1 MGAFSNLIKYNK
13 EFKIGV
19 VVTVAIGLLV
29 WGLNFLKG
37 ENILSTKQ
45 YFYAVYHKI
54 DGLVEGN
61 PVQVNGFKVGQVGT
75 VSFHADKSGKVVV
88 KFILGK
94 ETIALPRGTTARII
108 SADLLGSKAVE
119 LMLAESDDIHI
130 SGDTLDSDI
139 EADLQESFNAT
150 IAPLKLK
157 AEELIGSMDSAVT
170 IVQMILNEDAR
181 KNLGAGF
188 ESLKRSF
195 DRFESASK
203 NLDELISENK
213 GRISSIFVN
222 INGIAGN
229 LNSKSTELSNILDNF
244 SQISDS
250 LAEANIA
257 ATLQSANL
265 ALQDL
270 SVILEKIND
279 GEGTMGMLINNDSL
293 YNNLAGASLALD
305 SLLSDVKDHPKRYV
319 HFSLFGKKDK

>member
-1 MGAFSNLIKYNK
+1 MTKFNTEI
-13 EFKIGV
+13 KIGV
-19 VVTVAIGLLV
+19 VVSVAIALLI

-37 ENILSTKQ
+37 ENILSNKQ
-45 YFYAVYHKI
+45 HFYAVYSRI
-54 DGLVEGN
+54 NGLVEGN
-61 PVQVNGFKVGQVGT
+61 PVQVNGFKVGQVGV
-75 VSFHADKSGKVVV
+75 VSFHPDKSGKVVV
-88 KFILGK
+88 EFILEK
-94 ETIALPRGTTARII
+94 ETIALPRGTQARII

-119 LMLAESDDIHI
+119 FMLGESDDVHI
-130 SGDTLDSDI
+130 SGDTLDSDV

-213 GRISSIFVN
+213 GRITSIFAN

-229 LNSKSTELSNILDNF
+229 LNSKSKELSNILDNF

-250 LAEANIA
+250 LAKANIA
-257 ATLQSANL
+257 GTLQSANL
-265 ALQDL
+265 ALQHA
-270 SVILEKIND
+270 SVILEKINA

>member
-1 MGAFSNLIKYNK
+1 M
-13 EFKIGV
+13 KIGV
-19 VVTVAIGLLV
+19 VVTIAIALLV

-45 YFYAVYHKI
+45 YFYAVYPKI
-54 DGLVEGN
+54 NGLVEGN

-75 VSFHADKSGKVVV
+75 VSFHADKSGRIVV

-94 ETIALPRGTTARII
+94 ETIALPKGTTAKII

-119 LMLAESDDIHI
+119 LMLAVSDDVHI

-139 EADLQESFNAT
+139 QADLQESFNAT

-157 AEELIGSMDSAVT
+157 AEALISSMDSAVT

-195 DRFESASK
+195 DSFESASK
-203 NLDELISENK
+203 NLDELISDNK
-213 GRISSIFVN
+213 GRISSIFANV
-222 INGIAGN
+222 NGIVSN
-229 LNSKSTELSNILDNF
+229 LNSKSKELSNILDNF

-250 LAEANIA
+250 LAGANIA

-265 ALQDL
+265 ALQNL
-270 SVILEKIND
+270 SVILEKINN